1 MDHANRITRTLA
13 VLALAAAC
21 ASCGSVGDPAGFA
34 VVTQDKFD
42 FMSCQDISAQRAAHT
57 VRVKELSEL
66 AAKAESAP
74 GGFIASYAAYRSE
87 LTQARALLAAA
98 NRAAEKNGCDTKK

>member
-1 MDHANRITRTLA
+1 MRTLA
-13 VLALAAAC
+13 VLAVAALC
-21 ASCGSVGDPAGFA
+21 ASCGSVSDPAGFA

-42 FMSCQDISAQRAAHT
+42 FMSCPEITAQRANYT
-57 VRVKELSEL
+57 VRVKDLSEL

-98 NRAAEKNGCDTKK
+98 NRAAEKNSCDTKK